1 MGSNN
6 SKATET
12 APPAV
17 ISEKRMIFEKPQ
29 SPAADKASVE
39 VEEALTSDNI
49 TKWTKALEDVRHI
62 VLNPETT
69 C

>member
-1 MGSNN
+1 MGSNY
-6 SKATET
+6 SKSTDT

-49 TKWTKALEDVRHI
+49 TKWTKALEDVRRILHD
-62 VLNPETT
+62 PQT
-69 C
+69 